1 MLTNT
6 MNTATTDPNTV
17 QGLRDG
23 PDVCVWGQTTRESCG
38 GRVSSGGSSVVAV
51 DTGTVDAWI
60 AASLVVIATLPLS
73 SSSKSASKH
82 TAGDDSMSKLSL
94 KWRVDSLDSMVL
106 AVCSSVETVADTG
119 VSPSITVVDVNKRL
133 AMRRFDSSDD
143 EDDEEDEENPGVA
156 TGPAVSDEDMGVRS
170 ITRDGLIV

>member
-1 MLTNT
+1 
-6 MNTATTDPNTV
+6 
-17 QGLRDG
+17 
-23 PDVCVWGQTTRESCG
+23 
-38 GRVSSGGSSVVAV
+38 VVAV

-94 KWRVDSLDSMVL
+94 IWRVDSLDSMVL

-133 AMRRFDSSDD
+133 AMRRLDSSDD
-143 EDDEEDEENPGVA
+143 EDDDEDDDEENPGVA